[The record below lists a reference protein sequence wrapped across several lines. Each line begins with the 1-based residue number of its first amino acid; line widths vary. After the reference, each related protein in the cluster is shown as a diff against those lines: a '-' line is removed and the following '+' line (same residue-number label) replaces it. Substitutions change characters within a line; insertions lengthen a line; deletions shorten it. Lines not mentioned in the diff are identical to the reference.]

1 MSNTIL
7 LKGRDKVTRKEY
19 VAGTAI
25 NPGYL
30 LALAADGDVDP
41 HAAAAENQSS
51 MFAFENELA
60 GKTITD
66 EYAIGDQV
74 LCMVCAPGVEVLAV
88 LAASAD
94 AIVIG
99 NYLESAGD
107 GTLRIVTTA
116 AATTEA
122 ERRAVVGMALEAVDN
137 SGGGGE
143 VFLKMEVL

>member
-1 MSNTIL
+1 MANTIL

-30 LALAADGDVDP
+30 LALAADGEVDP

-60 GKTITD
+60 GEEITD
-66 EYAIGDQV
+66 AYSVGDQV
-74 LCMVCAPGVEVLAV
+74 LCMVCAPGVEILAV

-99 NYLESAGD
+99 VYLESAGD
-107 GTLRIVTTA
+107 GTLRVLTTA
-116 AATTEA
+116 AATEES
-122 ERRAVVGMALEAVDN
+122 ERRSVVGMALEAVDN
-137 SGGGGE
+137 SGGGTE
-143 VFLKMEVL
+143 VFIKMEVL